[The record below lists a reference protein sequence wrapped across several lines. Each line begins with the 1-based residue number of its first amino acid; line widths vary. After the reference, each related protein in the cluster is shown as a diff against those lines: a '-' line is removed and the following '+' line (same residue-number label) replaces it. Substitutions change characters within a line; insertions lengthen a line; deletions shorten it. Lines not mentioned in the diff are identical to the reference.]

1 MEYSIRQSIAKR
13 KYELELDSLRLFEL
27 TTILNNIKNSEGKVS
42 NHALSYALNVAQN
55 NIDMVTVE
63 IARHKIELK
72 ELNSRL
78 SS

>member
-1 MEYSIRQSIAKR
+1 MEYSIRQDIAKQ

-27 TTILNNIKNSEGKVS
+27 TTHLTNIKSENQSDYAIDLTTNS
-42 NHALSYALNVAQN
+42 
-55 NIDMVTVE
+55 IDIVKLK
-63 IARHKIELK
+63 IARHKIELR